1 MPSHMIAKLAANV
14 QAQQQ
19 QQQQGAVPGQ
29 PLLAPPAVP
38 SEPASSS
45 SAPQEAG
52 TGGESLPEEEWPALG
67 SAPEPRRRPRQ
78 EPQAAVREPDD
89 VPGECISS
97 SRSI

>member
-1 MPSHMIAKLAANV
+1 MPSHMIAKLAANL

-19 QQQQGAVPGQ
+19 QGSGPGQ

-38 SEPASSS
+38 SEHASGS
-45 SAPQEAG
+45 SAPQESGA
-52 TGGESLPEEEWPALG
+52 GGESLPEEEWPALG

-89 VPGECISS
+89 AQGRRLLIF
-97 SRSI
+97 